1 MNSKPKL
8 TKLTI
13 ALSVIILLLLI
24 VYLIYLPLRNKWL
37 LMNDKIDSLEIQYMR
52 DQTLLT
58 LGKENTNENILAKFR
73 QSNSDEEEIA
83 VFIKDIEYIFKN
95 SNIIINDIKPLDP
108 EIVDE
113 SKKFILRLEMQANIK
128 DLIRFLYAIKEEYCN
143 IKVDKLN
150 IATISRKNNILLIK
164 IYLSKTFIS

>member
-128 DLIRFLYAIKEEYCN
+128 DLIRFLYAIKEEYSN